1 MASNTIS
8 HEDGAGIE
16 IVYDGECPFCTRY
29 AKLLRLRET
38 VGPVRIIDARSD
50 DPLVAEV
57 KAAGLDLDEGM
68 AVRFNGRIYHGHEC
82 IHLLSL
88 LSTPSG
94 LVNRFMRTFF
104 RSRAMSR
111 VFYPWMV
118 AGRNLSLRAM
128 GHKKIGAFPDRA

>member
-1 MASNTIS
+1 MANAATVNP
-8 HEDGAGIE
+8 DGNGID

-29 AKLLRLRET
+29 AKLVRLRET

-68 AVRFNGRIYHGHEC
+68 AVKFNGRIYHGDEC
-82 IHLLSL
+82 VHLLSL
-88 LSTPSG
+88 LTTPSG
-94 LVNRFMRTFF
+94 LVNRFMKTVFS
-104 RSRAMSR
+104 SRRMSR
-111 VFYPWMV
+111 IFYPWMV

-128 GHKKIGAFPDRA
+128 GNKKIGASID